1 MNEDIKYLR
10 EELKRNAER
19 DLAGMRALFPRVIEI
34 APDLLDGWMET
45 IRMLEEGDE
54 PVDNG

>member
-19 DLAGMRALFPRVIEI
+19 DLAGMRALLPRVIEI